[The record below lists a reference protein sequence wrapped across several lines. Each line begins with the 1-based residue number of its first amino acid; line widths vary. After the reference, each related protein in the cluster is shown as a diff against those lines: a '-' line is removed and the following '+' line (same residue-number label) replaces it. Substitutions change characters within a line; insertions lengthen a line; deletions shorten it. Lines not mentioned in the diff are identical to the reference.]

1 MSFCRNKSEAQRR
14 NDGNFVKYK
23 TKKICRGNLP
33 VNGLLKTDFSF
44 RICHYGIRKSLGNLY
59 NFLIQSIWRQMCT
72 NVKGEVSFSIF
83 WVGVPDLIALK
94 PLV

>member
-14 NDGNFVKYK
+14 NNGNFVKN
-23 TKKICRGNLP
+23 KKVCRGNLP

-44 RICHYGIRKSLGNLY
+44 RICHYGIRESLGNLY

-83 WVGVPDLIALK
+83 WIGVPDLMALK
-94 PLV
+94 TLV